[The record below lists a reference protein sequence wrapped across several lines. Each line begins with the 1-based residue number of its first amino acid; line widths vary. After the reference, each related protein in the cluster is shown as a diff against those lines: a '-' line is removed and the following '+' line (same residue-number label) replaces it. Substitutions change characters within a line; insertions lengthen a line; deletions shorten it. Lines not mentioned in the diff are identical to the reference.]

1 MHRARGRSGA
11 ICTLHVAF
19 CLLNFALCIA
29 VAACAV
35 SRAPA
40 IAISAPDGV
49 LLAVVSWNL
58 HGGAGDVD
66 DVLEDMRSGALTG
79 QPIDRFVLLLQ
90 EARRDSIT
98 DTATKER
105 LSVYFASSRGEDWG
119 NAILSTFPLSEG
131 RIVALPRE
139 RQSRVAA
146 VATIDIE
153 GERLLLVNVHL
164 ENRASWMRGALP
176 GDSARTRQMRALLDV
191 LPAGAPGILGGDF
204 NTWFGA
210 REIAYQL
217 AAERFPDGR
226 PPAPFPTFRDRLPLD
241 HLFFTLPPGWRAAQ
255 GMSPRRY
262 GSDHNPVV
270 GVIARTIG
278 AR

>member
-11 ICTLHVAF
+11 ICIWQIAF
-19 CLLNFALCIA
+19 CLLNFEFCIA
-29 VAACAV
+29 SAACAV

-66 DVLEDMRSGALTG
+66 EVLEDLRSGALTG
-79 QPIDRFVLLLQ
+79 QAMKRFVLLLQ

-98 DTATKER
+98 DTAAKER
-105 LSVYFASSRGEDWG
+105 LSLYFAPSRDENWG
-119 NAILSTFPLSEG
+119 NVILSTFPLSDG

-139 RQSRVAA
+139 RQLRVAA
-146 VATIDIE
+146 VATIDVD

-176 GDSARTRQMRALLDV
+176 GDSARTRQMRALLDE
-191 LPAGAPGILGGDF
+191 LPAGRPGILGGDF

-210 REIAYQL
+210 RETAYQL
-217 AAERFPDGR
+217 AAERFPDAR
-226 PPAPFPTFRDRLPLD
+226 PPTPFPTFRDRLPLD
-241 HLFFTLPPGWRAAQ
+241 HLFFTLPSGWRAAQ

-270 GVIARTIG
+270 GVVARTIG
-278 AR
+278 PT